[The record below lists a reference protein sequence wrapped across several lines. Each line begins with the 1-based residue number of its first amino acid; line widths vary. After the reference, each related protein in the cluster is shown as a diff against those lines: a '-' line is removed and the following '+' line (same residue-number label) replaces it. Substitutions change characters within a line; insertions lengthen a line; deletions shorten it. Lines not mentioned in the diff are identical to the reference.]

1 MAYTFPVT
9 SCCMLSLVNVFSHI
23 LQASKTC
30 SSKLQIASNE
40 NLRSCTLTGA
50 VSSQLSPAENSCG
63 CFYWG
68 GNKGEKRERNEKR
81 EEACTGTLI
90 PSRPLLSASSSQIKA
105 KESQKKPQ
113 RGRETNKANNRLAHN
128 FLEQNKPLGTVT
140 K

>member
-1 MAYTFPVT
+1 
-9 SCCMLSLVNVFSHI
+9 LVNVFSHI

-81 EEACTGTLI
+81 GGMHRDTYPFKT
-90 PSRPLLSASSSQIKA
+90 SSLCLQLTDQSKRKPKETTAWQRNKQSKQQI
-105 KESQKKPQ
+105 SS
-113 RGRETNKANNRLAHN
+113 
-128 FLEQNKPLGTVT
+128 
-140 K
+140 